1 MGSLMKAD
9 FTGLDM
15 MQRGMANRTYD
26 PPIPKGN
33 SPTLDQ
39 LITSGRGGVMSGAGY
54 FDYGGLS
61 ASELFKNRDIGLLR
75 LKTEVAQIEGKYPL
89 GKKT

>member
-15 MQRGMANRTYD
+15 MLRGMANRTYD

-33 SPTLDQ
+33 SSTLDE
-39 LITSGRGGVMSGAGY
+39 LLESGRGGGMSGAGY

-61 ASELFKNRDIGLLR
+61 ASELFKNRDIGLCLLYTSPR
-75 LKTEVAQIEGKYPL
+75 PRDS
-89 GKKT
+89 